1 MASGKND
8 TALSMTNVTCTVT
21 IDEFRNQVYSTVYSI
36 VTMLGFVGNGFV
48 LCVLIRTYHDK
59 TAFQVYMLNLAISDL
74 LFVFTLPLRVVYY
87 INKGNWFFGDFLCR
101 ITSYAMY
108 VNLYCSIFFMTAMS
122 FFRCI
127 AIAFPV
133 QNIHFLTE
141 KRARLICATI
151 WIFVMLTS
159 SPFLQRGSY
168 KDPATNKTKCYEPP
182 SGEMVVKLM
191 VLHYVALFVGFIVP
205 FAIITI
211 CCTMIIRALLKN
223 SLHKKQEAR
232 RKAVWMVI
240 IVTLAFLISFSPY
253 HIQRTVHIHFMMR
266 KDASCEDILYMQKSV
281 VITLSLA
288 AMNCCFD
295 PLLYFFSGG
304 NFRRRLST
312 FRKASA
318 SSNSQVHRMKLSS
331 KNLEEDES
339 KEKTREVVE
348 SCPSSPL
355 QKSQL

>member
-1 MASGKND
+1 MAAGENI
-8 TALSMTNVTCTVT
+8 TNSSTTNLTCPVS
-21 IDEFRNQVYSTVYSI
+21 IDDFRNHVYSTVYSI
-36 VTMLGFVGNGFV
+36 VTIVGFVGNGFV
-48 LCVLIRTYHDK
+48 LCVLIRTYQDK

-87 INKGNWFFGDFLCR
+87 FHKGDWFFGDFWCR
-101 ITSYAMY
+101 ITSYALY

-133 QNIHFLTE
+133 QNMHFLTE
-141 KRARLICATI
+141 KRARVICAVI

-159 SPFLQRGSY
+159 SPFLLRGSY
-168 KDPATNKTKCYEPP
+168 LDQATMKTKCYEPP
-182 SGEMVVKLM
+182 QTGMVTRLM
-191 VLHYVALFVGFIVP
+191 VLHYFALLVGFVVP

-211 CCTMIIRALLKN
+211 CGIVIIRALLKN

-232 RKAVWMVI
+232 RKAVWMVV

-253 HIQRTVHIHFMMR
+253 HVQRTVHMHFLMR
-266 KDASCEDILYMQKSV
+266 NDTSCEDVLYMQKSV

-288 AMNCCFD
+288 ATNCCFD
-295 PLLYFFSGG
+295 PLLYFFSGA

-318 SSNSQVHRMKLSS
+318 SSMSQGHRMKLPS
-331 KNLEEDES
+331 KNLEDEES
-339 KEKTREVVE
+339 KEKMQEVIE
-348 SCPSSPL
+348 SCPSSPF
-355 QKSQL
+355 QKPQL